1 MAKKKKKNKIRLS
14 RQQGITIILSII
26 SIAVIICVVLLISE
40 RPEAKQDKKI
50 KTLSLVN
57 NDVET
62 FVLDGLKF
70 VTNDNNG
77 QMKILITNINDKK
90 VDINKVIIKI
100 TNKEDMVDNYLI
112 NQNQSLN
119 TDNTTSITLAYD
131 INNIK
136 TISFEL
142 AD

>member
-1 MAKKKKKNKIRLS
+1 
-14 RQQGITIILSII
+14 
-26 SIAVIICVVLLISE
+26 
-40 RPEAKQDKKI
+40 
-50 KTLSLVN
+50 
-57 NDVET
+57 
-62 FVLDGLKF
+62 
-70 VTNDNNG
+70 
-77 QMKILITNINDKK
+77 MKILITNINDKK